1 MSRLVERLEGEAR
14 GLRAELAEL
23 TALRDAV
30 VAERQRRSEA
40 RDRLSARR
48 AELEGL
54 IAARRD
60 LRRSLAASCA
70 REQRDIS
77 PPPFFPHPPA
87 GRFACT

>member
-30 VAERQRRSEA
+30 VAERRRRSKA
-40 RDRLSARR
+40 RDRWSARR

-60 LRRSLAASCA
+60 LR
-70 REQRDIS
+70 
-77 PPPFFPHPPA
+77 
-87 GRFACT
+87 